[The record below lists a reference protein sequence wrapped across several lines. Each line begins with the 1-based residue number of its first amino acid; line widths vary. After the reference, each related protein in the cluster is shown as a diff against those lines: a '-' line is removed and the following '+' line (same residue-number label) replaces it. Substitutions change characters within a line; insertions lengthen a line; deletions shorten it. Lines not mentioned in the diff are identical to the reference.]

1 MHEIQR
7 KILEYAKEEQI
18 SGKTLREIGFAV
30 GESHPQKV
38 KHHLEQLIN
47 KGFLQFDEEGNLYV
61 VQKDNRAEETFLK
74 AVPILRSASA
84 GPATVFAEENI
95 EGYLRISKQLLPKNN
110 ELFAVRVSGKSLN
123 RASIKGSSVDD
134 GDYLVIDPE
143 DKDIK
148 NGDYVLSVIDGLANV
163 KKYFYDSNSNQVTL
177 VSESSFNIPPIV
189 IDPNVDN
196 YLINGKVVRVVR
208 NPKS

>member
-1 MHEIQR
+1 
-7 KILEYAKEEQI
+7 
-18 SGKTLREIGFAV
+18 
-30 GESHPQKV
+30 
-38 KHHLEQLIN
+38 
-47 KGFLQFDEEGNLYV
+47 
-61 VQKDNRAEETFLK
+61 
-74 AVPILRSASA
+74 
-84 GPATVFAEENI
+84 
-95 EGYLRISKQLLPKNN
+95 
-110 ELFAVRVSGKSLN
+110 
-123 RASIKGSSVDD
+123 
-134 GDYLVIDPE
+134 VIDPE

-189 IDPNVDN
+189 IDPNEVN